1 MAKGARASSK
11 KANRTKLRAR
21 VFGPVEAAR
30 AERLH
35 AKLLE
40 TIQQTKPEKT
50 QMDTTQDTNTT
61 DDASK
66 EEDLPKGSSILTAPI
81 PRSLSDSS
89 HTHLDSAQ
97 DCDLRNLCFHLGLCS
112 DIVGFTDNGDLK
124 FAFDP
129 LPPHWLNMD
138 VDGATTTSS
147 EAKNSRKNKDKSQ
160 SRKQLRRKPQNKV
173 SFPASRGKGALK
185 PFTGGR
191 SGGRIGKRRS

>member
-40 TIQQTKPEKT
+40 TIQQPKPEQT
-50 QMDTTQDTNTT
+50 QMDTAEDTNTT

-66 EEDLPKGSSILTAPI
+66 EEDLPK
-81 PRSLSDSS
+81 DM
-89 HTHLDSAQ
+89 H
-97 DCDLRNLCFHLGLCS
+97 
-112 DIVGFTDNGDLK
+112 
-124 FAFDP
+124 
-129 LPPHWLNMD
+129 
-138 VDGATTTSS
+138 VDGAVTTTS

-191 SGGRIGKRRS
+191 SGGRVSKRPS